1 MLIAFITGAI
11 FGYLL
16 SMPPM
21 GPTNFAIMVKGFK
34 HEMKEGVAIGAGAG
48 FMDMIYIL
56 IAYGGI
62 SLLFSLLPDTVFNF
76 YNTNE
81 GLFKVILTYLGC
93 LVVIVYGYKI
103 MKMKLENPNFTEKQ
117 EKKAENVLQR
127 SENVAHKTEEN
138 LEKVFHHKVIKNEKS
153 GLFTNFMTGV
163 LLCLS
168 SVTLPASWIAFVSY
182 FKGLGVIDSHFMTGF
197 LFGLGVL
204 VGAVLWFYTLVKLIS
219 KNSHRIKPAT
229 LSKINISVGVILIS
243 LGVVL
248 LYKAIEF
255 TIEL

>member
-34 HEMKEGVAIGAGAG
+34 HEMKEGVAIGTGAG

-56 IAYGGI
+56 VAYGGI
-62 SLLFSLLPDTVFNF
+62 SLLFSVLPDAAFAF
-76 YNTNE
+76 YNTNQS
-81 GLFKVILTYLGC
+81 LIKVVLTYLGC
-93 LVVIVYGYKI
+93 VVVIIYGIKI
-103 MKMKLENPNFTEKQ
+103 MKMKLENPNFTPKQ
-117 EKKAENVLQR
+117 EKTAESVLQR
-127 SENVAHKTEEN
+127 SKNVSERTEKK
-138 LEKVFHHKVIKNEKS
+138 LKKVFKNKIIEVEKS
-153 GLFTNFMTGV
+153 GWFTNFMTGV

-182 FKGLGVIDSHFMTGF
+182 FKGLGVIDSQFMTGF
-197 LFGLGVL
+197 LFGLGVM

-219 KNSHRIKPAT
+219 KNAHRIKPET
-229 LSKINISVGVILIS
+229 LTKINVSVGVLLIL
-243 LGVVL
+243 LGAAL
-248 LYKAIEF
+248 FYKAVEF

>member
-1 MLIAFITGAI
+1 MLIAFITGAV

-34 HEMKEGVAIGAGAG
+34 HEMKEGVAIGVGAG

-62 SLLFSLLPDTVFNF
+62 SLLFSVLPESAFVF

-81 GLFKVILTYLGC
+81 SLIKVILTYAGC
-93 LVVIVYGYKI
+93 AVVIIYGVKI
-103 MKMKLENPNFTEKQ
+103 MRMKLENPNFTPKQ
-117 EKKAENVLQR
+117 EQRAEKVLIQ
-127 SENVAHKTEEN
+127 SENVAHRTEEN
-138 LEKVFHHKVIKNEKS
+138 LEKVFKNKVIKDEKS

-182 FKGLGVIDSHFMTGF
+182 FKGLGIIDSHFMTGF
-197 LFGLGVL
+197 LFGVGVL

-219 KNSHRIKPAT
+219 KNSYRIKPET
-229 LSKINISVGVILIS
+229 ISKINVSVGVLLIM
-243 LGVVL
+243 LGIAL
-248 LYKAIEF
+248 LYKAVEF